1 MSKSRRASRTRGPRS
16 DPAPPKA
23 GPELA
28 SLDLLRVA
36 ADLVTALADAV
47 VVTSRDR
54 CVLTA
59 NRAAAELFGQL
70 QWTAYEA
77 LGDWALEHPELE
89 QADLLRIFMDFMWIG
104 LERHSRG
111 RHWTAGGSSRGRIS

>member
-47 VVTSRDR
+47 VVTSRER
-54 CVLTA
+54 WVLTGS
-59 NRAAAELFGQL
+59 RAAAERCGRPLDGVAGTALDEIVASGEGQDV
-70 QWTAYEA
+70 AERERRA
-77 LGDWALEHPELE
+77 LAREE
-89 QADLLRIFMDFMWIG
+89 
-104 LERHSRG
+104 ERFETRMVSG
-111 RHWTAGGSSRGRIS
+111 